1 MADPIPARRR
11 PRVRRTNGL
20 EPDENGHGARATRRT
35 GERVTLQDVADRAGV
50 SLTTASRV
58 VNEGARKV
66 GPVMTDRVNHA
77 VVELG
82 YMANL
87 QARAVA
93 SGRSSLLGVMVR
105 DIDDPY
111 FSSIAAGLIEATQDR
126 GLLVC
131 ISSTSSGEAGER
143 EYVSLMRAQRAHAV
157 ILIGSRT
164 DSAQERERLSAE
176 VDAFMDSGGRV
187 VCVGQD
193 MLDVDTVMPENTSG
207 AAALAG
213 ALVALGHRS
222 FAVLAGPRDLL
233 TARDRVAG
241 FRAGLSQWSVDLD
254 PGWVIEGAFTRDGGY
269 EAMSAILAAGSV
281 GRPRQGE
288 ALAGRPRP
296 GTAGSGLPGCVFA
309 VNDVMA
315 VGALARLRAAG
326 LDVPGDIAV
335 AGFDDILTLRD
346 VYPPLTTVR
355 LPLKRMGEMAANLVL
370 SDTPPARPRVIPVP
384 GEVILRESTLPF
396 PGGGLARLRSPRRP
410 ARQAN
415 KLISRAWS
423 RRLPFRLGGM
433 GGVRGAGT
441 CERKTQSH
449 ETPTAD
455 RSRTG

>member
-1 MADPIPARRR
+1 M
-11 PRVRRTNGL
+11 
-20 EPDENGHGARATRRT
+20 
-35 GERVTLQDVADRAGV
+35 

-111 FSSIAAGLIEATQDR
+111 FSSIAAGLMEATQDR

-207 AAALAG
+207 AAALAA

-254 PGWVIEGAFTRDGGY
+254 PRWVIEGAFTRDGGY

-281 GRPRQGE
+281 SRPRPGPRPGE
-288 ALAGRPRP
+288 ALAGGPRPGTAVSPSAEPTITTGAPRP
-296 GTAGSGLPGCVFA
+296 GTAGSSLPGCVFA

-355 LPLKRMGEMAANLVL
+355 LPLKQMGETAANLVL

-384 GEVILRESTLPF
+384 GEVILRESTLPH
-396 PGGGLARLRSPRRP
+396 PRR
-410 ARQAN
+410 
-415 KLISRAWS
+415 
-423 RRLPFRLGGM
+423 
-433 GGVRGAGT
+433 
-441 CERKTQSH
+441 
-449 ETPTAD
+449 
-455 RSRTG
+455 

>member
-1 MADPIPARRR
+1 
-11 PRVRRTNGL
+11 
-20 EPDENGHGARATRRT
+20 
-35 GERVTLQDVADRAGV
+35 
-50 SLTTASRV
+50 
-58 VNEGARKV
+58 
-66 GPVMTDRVNHA
+66 MTDRVNRA
-77 VVELG
+77 VAELG

-164 DSAQERERLSAE
+164 ENAQERDRLRAE
-176 VDAFMDSGGRV
+176 VGAFMDSGGRV

-207 AAALAG
+207 ATALAS

-241 FRAGLSQWSVDLD
+241 FRVGLRNWSVDLD
-254 PGWVIEGAFTRDGGY
+254 PRWVIEGAFTRDGGY
-269 EAMSAILAAGSV
+269 EAMSAILAAGNPHP
-281 GRPRQGE
+281 G
-288 ALAGRPRP
+288 AGTAGSPRP
-296 GTAGSGLPGCVFA
+296 EAGSGLPGCVFA

-315 VGALARLRAAG
+315 VGAVARLRSAG

-355 LPLKRMGEMAANLVL
+355 LPLKRMGETAANLVL

-384 GEVILRESTLPF
+384 GEVILRESTLP
-396 PGGGLARLRSPRRP
+396 RPRR
-410 ARQAN
+410 
-415 KLISRAWS
+415 
-423 RRLPFRLGGM
+423 
-433 GGVRGAGT
+433 
-441 CERKTQSH
+441 
-449 ETPTAD
+449 
-455 RSRTG
+455 